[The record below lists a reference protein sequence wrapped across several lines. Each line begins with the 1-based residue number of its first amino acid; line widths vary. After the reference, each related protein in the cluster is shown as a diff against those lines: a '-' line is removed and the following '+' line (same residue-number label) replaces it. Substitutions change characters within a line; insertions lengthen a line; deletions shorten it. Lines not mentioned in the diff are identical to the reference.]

1 MKSQKGKNLEKKT
14 RKTIGG
20 TIILGK
26 KNPAWEKIIKKV
38 SGSRRKRLEL
48 NLDEIDGQ
56 TKDNDLVII
65 PGIVLGKGNIKKIII
80 VNVNEVV
87 IVGKKEDI
95 LSKYQILVK
104 KGGSS
109 QKGPRIIRT
118 PERILKRVIRGML
131 PHKQMRGRDALNN
144 IRCYNEIPT
153 EFLEVKKIRAGKE
166 KRGKFIL
173 LKELSK
179 LLN

>member
-1 MKSQKGKNLEKKT
+1 MEDK
-14 RKTIGG
+14 IIIDG
-20 TIILGK
+20 THATMGRLGSFVAKQALLGK
-26 KNPAWEKIIKKV
+26 KV
-38 SGSRRKRLEL
+38 
-48 NLDEIDGQ
+48 
-56 TKDNDLVII
+56 V
-65 PGIVLGKGNIKKIII
+65 I
-80 VNVNEVV
+80 VNANEVV

-95 LSKYQILVK
+95 VSKYQILVK

-144 IRCYNEIPT
+144 IRCYNEIPA

-173 LKELSK
+173 LKELSR

>member
-1 MKSQKGKNLEKKT
+1 MED
-14 RKTIGG
+14 
-20 TIILGK
+20 
-26 KNPAWEKIIKKV
+26 KII
-38 SGSRRKRLEL
+38 
-48 NLDEIDGQ
+48 IDGTHATMGRLSSFVAKQ
-56 TKDNDLVII
+56 AL
-65 PGIVLGKGNIKKIII
+65 LGKKIII

-87 IVGKKEDI
+87 IVGKKEEI

>member
-1 MKSQKGKNLEKKT
+1 MED
-14 RKTIGG
+14 
-20 TIILGK
+20 
-26 KNPAWEKIIKKV
+26 KII
-38 SGSRRKRLEL
+38 
-48 NLDEIDGQ
+48 IDGTHATMGRLSSFVAKQ
-56 TKDNDLVII
+56 AL
-65 PGIVLGKGNIKKIII
+65 LGKKIII

-144 IRCYNEIPT
+144 IRCYNEIPA

>member
-1 MKSQKGKNLEKKT
+1 MED
-14 RKTIGG
+14 
-20 TIILGK
+20 
-26 KNPAWEKIIKKV
+26 KII
-38 SGSRRKRLEL
+38 
-48 NLDEIDGQ
+48 IDGTHATMGRLSSFVAKQ
-56 TKDNDLVII
+56 AL
-65 PGIVLGKGNIKKIII
+65 LGKKIII

>member
-1 MKSQKGKNLEKKT
+1 MED
-14 RKTIGG
+14 
-20 TIILGK
+20 
-26 KNPAWEKIIKKV
+26 KII
-38 SGSRRKRLEL
+38 
-48 NLDEIDGQ
+48 IDGTHATMGRLSSFVAKQ
-56 TKDNDLVII
+56 AL
-65 PGIVLGKGNIKKIII
+65 LGKKIII

-95 LSKYQILVK
+95 LSKYQILFK

>member
-1 MKSQKGKNLEKKT
+1 MED
-14 RKTIGG
+14 
-20 TIILGK
+20 
-26 KNPAWEKIIKKV
+26 KII
-38 SGSRRKRLEL
+38 
-48 NLDEIDGQ
+48 IDGTHATMGRLSSFVAKQ
-56 TKDNDLVII
+56 AL
-65 PGIVLGKGNIKKIII
+65 LGKKIII

-144 IRCYNEIPT
+144 IRCYNEIPA

-173 LKELSK
+173 LKELSR